1 MKFKECT
8 TDYSSGPLLHP
19 RISIC
24 GAGIEIETALVI
36 GAVMG
41 MGNPQGC
48 GCEARMNDHLAATA
62 LRLSSQRRTHAN
74 RQSEERNRMAA
85 ILRALLIG

>member
-8 TDYSSGPLLHP
+8 TDYSSGPLLHL

-24 GAGIEIETALVI
+24 GAGIEIKTALVI

-62 LRLSSQRRTHAN
+62 PSPFFTKKDARKSAK
-74 RQSEERNRMAA
+74 
-85 ILRALLIG
+85 